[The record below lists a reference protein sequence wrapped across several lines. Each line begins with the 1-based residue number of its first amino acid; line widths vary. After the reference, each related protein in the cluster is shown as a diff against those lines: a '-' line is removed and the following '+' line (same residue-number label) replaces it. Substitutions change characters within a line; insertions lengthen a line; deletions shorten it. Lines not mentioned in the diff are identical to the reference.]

1 MRHWWFPENASS
13 YGGDL
18 DSLFYL
24 ILYITGA
31 VFIIVEVG
39 LLWFVLRYRTRG
51 GAAAGGPGRAKAY
64 YIEGSTRAELIWT
77 AIPAV
82 LVVIIAVFSQRLWSE
97 LKDPAN
103 VPPDAQPIGVMVKQF
118 EWQFTMAGADGRLG
132 TDDDIT
138 RKDHLTVQVDQAY
151 QLELQSIDVIHS
163 FFVPAFRLKQDAVPG
178 MTTRAWFRATRIGE
192 YEVACAELCGLGHY
206 RMPARLVVL
215 SAEDF
220 TRWQA
225 AEAPPP
231 AGGGGGQ

>member
-1 MRHWWFPENASS
+1 MRHWWFPESASS

-31 VFIIVEVG
+31 VFLGVEVG
-39 LLWFVLRYRTRG
+39 LVWFVIKYRRRPV
-51 GAAAGGPGRAKAY
+51 AAGEVEPKAL
-64 YIEGSTRAELIWT
+64 YIEGSTAAEIIWT
-77 AIPAV
+77 MVPAV
-82 LVVIIAVFSQRLWSE
+82 LVVLIAVLSQGLWYH
-97 LKDPAN
+97 LKDGAPSNAT
-103 VPPDAQPIGVMVKQF
+103 PIGVMVKQF

-138 RKDHLTVQVDQAY
+138 RKDHLTVQVEQAY
-151 QLELQSIDVIHS
+151 QVELQSIDVIHS

-178 MTTRAWFRATRIGE
+178 MTTRAWFRATRVGE
-192 YEVACAELCGLGHY
+192 FEVACAELCGLGHY

-220 TRWQA
+220 ARWQA
-225 AEAPPP
+225 AESPPPPPPP
-231 AGGGGGQ
+231 AGAGQ